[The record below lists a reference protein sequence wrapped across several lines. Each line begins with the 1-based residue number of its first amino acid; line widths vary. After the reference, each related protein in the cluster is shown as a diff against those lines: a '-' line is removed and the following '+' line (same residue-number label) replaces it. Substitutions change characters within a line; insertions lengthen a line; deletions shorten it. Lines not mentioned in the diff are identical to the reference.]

1 VGCPFSFNGLDVAIQ
16 LAENSVAIDTFAVV
30 QLLQS
35 LGSLNDE
42 LPTGLQQAQPFGDGR
57 RFRLKTAAEHKFL
70 DNVADAAGQSD
81 VQ

>member
-1 VGCPFSFNGLDVAIQ
+1 MPLFRFHGLDVVIQ
-16 LAENSVAIDTFAVV
+16 LAENRVAIDR
-30 QLLQS
+30 LPQS
-35 LGSLNDE
+35 LGNLNDE

-70 DNVADAAGQSD
+70 DNVADAAGQFD